1 MKILKIMC
9 TLLFTSVLFAQT
21 PDTKKIYYGKILEI
35 KKVMGYDYLRV
46 NEDGVQLW
54 VAITQTPVQ
63 IGEIIGYDKIT
74 VMHDFKSKTLD
85 KTFKE
90 IIFVNDLYLPKES
103 TKHFT
108 MKSALLSSPPKQQIV
123 QEVRVNKYFVKKP
136 FYTVQEVHDF
146 AKELQNQTISVKAT
160 VLKVSR
166 KIMQR
171 DWIHLKDGTGDES
184 ANTNDFVVTAEN
196 TSVKKGDVVVATGK
210 ISINKDFGYG
220 YFYPV
225 IMDSAT
231 FKTKYTE
238 SR

>member
-1 MKILKIMC
+1 MKTLKIMC
-9 TLLFTSVLFAQT
+9 ILLFASVLFAQT

-46 NEDGVQLW
+46 NEDGVERW
-54 VAITQTPVQ
+54 VAIAQTAVH
-63 IGEIIGYDKIT
+63 IGEIIGYDKTT
-74 VMHDFKSKTLD
+74 VMHDFKSKTLG

-103 TKHFT
+103 SQHLT
-108 MKSALLSSPPKQQIV
+108 MKSALLSSPAKPQIV
-123 QEVRVNKYFVKKP
+123 QEVRVNKDFVKKP

-146 AKELQNQTISVKAT
+146 AKELANQTISVKAT

-166 KIMQR
+166 QIMKR
-171 DWIHLKDGTGDES
+171 DWIHLKDATGEEVT
-184 ANTNDFVVTAEN
+184 NTNDFVVTAEN
-196 TSVKKGDVVVATGK
+196 TSVKEGDIVVATGK

-225 IMDSAT
+225 IMESAT
-231 FKTKYTE
+231 FKN
-238 SR
+238 

>member
-1 MKILKIMC
+1 MKTLKIMYI
-9 TLLFTSVLFAQT
+9 LLFASVLFAQT

-35 KKVMGYDYLRV
+35 KKVMGYNYLRV
-46 NEDGVQLW
+46 NEDGEERW
-54 VAITQTPVQ
+54 VAIAQTPVH
-63 IGEIIGYDKIT
+63 IGEIIGYDKTT
-74 VMHDFKSKTLD
+74 VMHDFKSKSLG

-103 TKHFT
+103 TKHLT
-108 MKSALLSSPPKQQIV
+108 VKSALLSSPAKPQIV
-123 QEVRVNKYFVKKP
+123 QEVRVNKEFVKKP

-166 KIMQR
+166 QIMKR
-171 DWIHLKDGTGDES
+171 DWIHLTDAAADEV
-184 ANTNDFVVTAEN
+184 ANMNDFVVTAEN

-225 IMDSAT
+225 IMEGTT
-231 FKTKYTE
+231 FKN
-238 SR
+238 